1 MHTHIHF
8 SIPFIQQRAGSQT
21 TAIYLCCMNDML
33 RAYSKQRAIVI
44 LPEQLEP
51 VHRAKHTSYVNR
63 NHISLDCLGL
73 LPHLLFRC
81 WQGKWLGPVGLSM
94 KVRAV
99 TWCWRLRSPG
109 GSKSFLFRW
118 RDRTLQEKKVRGSHS
133 VWLLA
138 ETFKNKLKKKLKW
151 SKPEKKKKLV
161 TFRNKK
167 QWFTREPLIIL
178 HVTHNIHDLLRP

>member
-33 RAYSKQRAIVI
+33 RAYTKQRAIVI
-44 LPEQLEP
+44 LPEYLQP

-63 NHISLDCLGL
+63 NHVSLDCLGL

-99 TWCWRLRSPG
+99 TWRWRLRSPG
-109 GSKSFLFRW
+109 GSKSFLFWW
-118 RDRTLQEKKVRGSHS
+118 RDRTLQGKNWEEAIVCNCWQKHLKIHFKKI
-133 VWLLA
+133 
-138 ETFKNKLKKKLKW
+138 KLIW
-151 SKPEKKKKLV
+151 SKPKEKKNWSH
-161 TFRNKK
+161 FG
-167 QWFTREPLIIL
+167 TRS
-178 HVTHNIHDLLRP
+178 NGSQGNRSSSCM